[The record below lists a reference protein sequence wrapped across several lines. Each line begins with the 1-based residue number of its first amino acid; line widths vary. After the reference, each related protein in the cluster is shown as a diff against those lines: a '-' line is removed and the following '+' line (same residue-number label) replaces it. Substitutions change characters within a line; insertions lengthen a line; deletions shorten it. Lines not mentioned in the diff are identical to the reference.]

1 MMLRSNF
8 YHIISS
14 GPFHF
19 LLGLSQPLI
28 WFTCCH
34 FHSQC
39 NQRDKR
45 NIILFFKSSHWLWNK
60 ISFHSMLY
68 MALNIFLSLQPL
80 ALSLKTACLRFF
92 CPYVNENHVFFL
104 PSLQNG
110 YCFCLEDHYSYPL
123 VLLISWHSIN
133 DLLLSYSLRIFL

>member
-1 MMLRSNF
+1 MVSKSLLPNWEIGEFWDDSCILLFHFHLEATINSYMLRSDFN
-8 YHIISS
+8 HIISL

-28 WFTCCH
+28 WFTCCR

-60 ISFHSMLY
+60 ISFHSTLY
-68 MALNIFLSLQPL
+68 MILNIFLFLQPL
-80 ALSLKTACLRFF
+80 ALPLKTACLRFF
-92 CPYVNENHVFFL
+92 CPYVNENHVFS
-104 PSLQNG
+104 SL
-110 YCFCLEDHYSYPL
+110 
-123 VLLISWHSIN
+123 
-133 DLLLSYSLRIFL
+133 